1 MTKAAY
7 KSRTKWPYSSMIGAV
22 RAQWPGQLRAHIV
35 EPANRQH
42 WRWQKLLKQQSLT
55 RSDKP
60 PPTRPYF
67 PILPKQF
74 HLLGTKSSDIWASGR
89 QSHPHCHN
97 VSVWGS
103 MCGYVHMN
111 DGPCRGQRCR
121 MPWSES
127 FRQLWAFI
135 CRYWELNSGPL
146 QEQYTFLT
154 TKPSLQ
160 PAQVFLT
167 YLCVFPGCGT
177 EVMNTFGTSNSLSSN
192 VGSTFHLV

>member
-1 MTKAAY
+1 MFHDRGSASTVAWTAESSHRGTSKQTALEMAENFWNSKA
-7 KSRTKWPYSSMIGAV
+7 SPTVTNLLQEGHTSQSFPNSSTSWGPSL
-22 RAQWPGQLRAHIV
+22 QTS
-35 EPANRQH
+35 EPVGG
-42 WRWQKLLKQQSLT
+42 S
-55 RSDKP
+55 
-60 PPTRPYF
+60 
-67 PILPKQF
+67 PIHTATMCL
-74 HLLGTKSSDIWASGR
+74 
-89 QSHPHCHN
+89 
-97 VSVWGS
+97 WGS

-121 MPWSES
+121 IPWSES

-146 QEQYTFLT
+146 QEQYTLLT

>member
-1 MTKAAY
+1 
-7 KSRTKWPYSSMIGAV
+7 MIGAV

-42 WRWQKLLKQQSLT
+42 WRWQKTFETAKPHPQWQTSSNKAILPNPSQT
-55 RSDKP
+55 VP
-60 PPTRPYF
+60 PPGDQVFRHLSQWEAVPST
-67 PILPKQF
+67 LPQCVCVRV
-74 HLLGTKSSDIWASGR
+74 H
-89 QSHPHCHN
+89 
-97 VSVWGS
+97 V
-103 MCGYVHMN
+103 YVHMN

-146 QEQYTFLT
+146 QEQYTLLT
-154 TKPSLQ
+154 TKTSLQ

-167 YLCVFPGCGT
+167 HLCVFPGCGT